1 MSSTDPVDDLTD
13 SDRPP
18 SDLVP
23 TDRPG
28 GFVPVE
34 PVTVTPPSAGRPA
47 RWLAATLL
55 LTLTFVVGVLVGQS
69 GALGGQLTSN
79 SPGSTTSPAA
89 SGSTAASGSPA
100 ATGQPS
106 GITTDCT
113 NGSYTMGSPTEPA
126 EAPAD
131 FDLFWQALAC
141 IRQNYVGRSELND
154 TDLTYG
160 AISGLVNA
168 LGDTGHS
175 VFLTPEALASEQQSL
190 DGTVVGVGALLGT
203 KDSQPVIVSVISG
216 GPADR
221 AGMKAGDVIL
231 SVNDEKVADLGPSE
245 VAAKIRG
252 EAGTQVVVSILRPST
267 GEQLD
272 FTMVREKIDFPAA
285 TWAFVPGTH
294 IADLRLIQFSSGAA
308 DELRRARDDAVAQG
322 ATAFVLDLRSNPG
335 GFVPEAVNTA
345 SLFLKDKTVYIRELA
360 SGERIPVQTD
370 SNYPATDLPLVVLID
385 QGTASSAEIVS
396 GALKSA
402 QRGDLV
408 GETTFGTG
416 TVLLTYD
423 LADGSAVR
431 VAVERW
437 LTPDGELIFGEGIT
451 PTVELPM
458 PATGRTLEPQEI
470 GQLAPDAVATME
482 DAQMLKALEILRVA
496 GAS

>member
-1 MSSTDPVDDLTD
+1 MSSTHRVDDLTNPAPD
-13 SDRPP
+13 LSP
-18 SDLVP
+18 SD
-23 TDRPG
+23 
-28 GFVPVE
+28 VPVE
-34 PVTVTPPSAGRPA
+34 PVIVTPPSAGRPA

-55 LTLTFVVGVLVGQS
+55 LALTFVVGLLVGQT
-69 GALGGQLTSN
+69 GALGGGLTSN
-79 SPGSTTSPAA
+79 APGVTPSPA
-89 SGSTAASGSPA
+89 AASGSPS
-100 ATGQPS
+100 ATGSPS

-141 IRQNYVGRSELND
+141 IRQNYVGRSDLID

-160 AISGLVNA
+160 AIKGLVDS

-175 VFLTPEALASEQQSL
+175 TFLTPDALASEQQSL

-203 KDSQPVIVSVISG
+203 KDGQPVIVSVISG
-216 GPADR
+216 GPASR
-221 AGMKAGDVIL
+221 AGLKAGDVIL
-231 SVNDEKVADLGPSE
+231 SVNGEKVTDLGPSE

-252 EAGTQVVVSILRPST
+252 EEGSQVVVSVLRPST

-294 IADLRLIQFSSGAA
+294 IAVLRLIQFSSGAA
-308 DELRRARDDAVAQG
+308 DELRQARDEALAQG

-335 GFVPEAVNTA
+335 GFVPEAVNVA

-360 SGERIPVQTD
+360 SGERIPVSTD

-402 QRGDLV
+402 GRGELV

-416 TVLLTYD
+416 TVLLTYN

-437 LTPDGELIFGEGIT
+437 LTPDGELIFGKGIA
-451 PTVELPM
+451 PTVEQAM
-458 PATGRTLEPQEI
+458 PAAGRALEPQEI
-470 GQLAPDAVATME
+470 SQLAPDAVATME
-482 DAQMLKALEILRVA
+482 DAQMLKALEILRAA